1 MAVGVSMAWPLLG
14 LDKAGRYHYVPSYA
28 LEGPRRYDWRYR
40 DIFQRLP
47 ISQRNAAGRQLRNS
61 CR

>member
-1 MAVGVSMAWPLLG
+1 MSMACPLLD
-14 LDKAGRYHYVPSYA
+14 LDKAGRCDYVPSYA
-28 LEGPRRYDWRYR
+28 FEGPRRYYRRYR

-47 ISQRNAAGRQLRNS
+47 ISQRNAAGRQLRNA